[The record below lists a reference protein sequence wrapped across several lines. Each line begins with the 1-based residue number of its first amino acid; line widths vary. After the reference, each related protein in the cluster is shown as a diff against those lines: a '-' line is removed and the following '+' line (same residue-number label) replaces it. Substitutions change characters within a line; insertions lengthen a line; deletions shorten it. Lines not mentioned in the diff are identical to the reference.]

1 MCCLCMCFK
10 SVLSFCFPWDLC
22 PELLRDPVFVCS
34 HDSCYYCAP
43 PQAVSF
49 LLQPEFRSAILF
61 LNGLISS
68 TFPILSR
75 SLYVS
80 QAPVGLPS
88 ITLFSSLTFPLHPAD
103 DFTFHSCPSMD
114 LCPGI
119 GVLLALITV
128 KNKSFLGLSLLDLA
142 GSEFLASQLSC
153 VFVFH
158 GNSDHKAEGAWKT

>member
-1 MCCLCMCFK
+1 M
-10 SVLSFCFPWDLC
+10 SVHMI
-22 PELLRDPVFVCS
+22 PVTIVP
-34 HDSCYYCAP
+34 P

-49 LLQPEFRSAILF
+49 LLQPEFRSAIPF

-153 VFVFH
+153 VFVFR